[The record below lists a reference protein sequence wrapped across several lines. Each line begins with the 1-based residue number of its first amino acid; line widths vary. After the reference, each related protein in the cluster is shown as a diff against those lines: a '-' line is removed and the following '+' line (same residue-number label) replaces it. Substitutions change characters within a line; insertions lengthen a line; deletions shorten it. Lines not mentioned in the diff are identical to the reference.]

1 MHCMQIQEFG
11 TRITRRVLEETKP
24 ASFSELVMIS
34 GLTHGTDVWAGN
46 AQSLVQAGHPLSEV
60 IACRDDIMT
69 YLLDKKL
76 KPLDAFKIM
85 ESVRKGKG
93 LTAEWEE
100 LPGIKCMNHRTSIS
114 SSLHIVVMHMKLI
127 QCQRVLKPF
136 VCV

>member
-1 MHCMQIQEFG
+1 
-11 TRITRRVLEETKP
+11 
-24 ASFSELVMIS
+24 MIS

-100 LPGIKCMNHRTSIS
+100 DMKAHNVPDWYIDSCKKIKYMFPKAHA
-114 SSLHIVVMHMKLI
+114 VAYVMMAVRIAWYKVHEPQNFYI